1 MVQNQKKKSDFK
13 WNTSIIK
20 CKSHKKK
27 EGVKISKT
35 DYAVFVHFQVEQ
47 IYLKIRSIGQR
58 EEMSCLISFGM
69 RQFGIHLF
77 TQKIVGNIYAELLFL
92 PY

>member
-1 MVQNQKKKSDFK
+1 MVQNQKKRSWFKIRKKKSDFK

-69 RQFGIHLF
+69 SQFGIQNCGKYLR
-77 TQKIVGNIYAELLFL
+77 
-92 PY
+92 